1 MVPKYNAS
9 VTNTSKKDID
19 AKNTE
24 HMKSNSSLTTC
35 NKIQSRFGKSG
46 GLGAITRRS
55 LLGKHNL
62 SDYMY
67 LE

>member
-19 AKNTE
+19 AKNKE

-46 GLGAITRRS
+46 G
-55 LLGKHNL
+55 
-62 SDYMY
+62 
-67 LE
+67 